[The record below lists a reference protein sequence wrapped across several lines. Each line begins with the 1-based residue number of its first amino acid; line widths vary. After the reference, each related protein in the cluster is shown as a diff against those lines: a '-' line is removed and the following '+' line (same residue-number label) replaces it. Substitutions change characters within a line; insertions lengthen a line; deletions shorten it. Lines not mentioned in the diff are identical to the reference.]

1 MDAGMPSQWFISST
15 RPMTPPSVMAA
26 RWWMLW
32 MPKDKMAV
40 PSTSQNNRFS
50 VKSET
55 IFLNDCI
62 VTSHTKCHQYNIAA

>member
-1 MDAGMPSQWFISST
+1 
-15 RPMTPPSVMAA
+15 MAA

>member
-1 MDAGMPSQWFISST
+1 MPSQWFNSST
-15 RPMTPPSVMAA
+15 RPMTPPSVMVA

-40 PSTSQNNRFS
+40 PSTSQNSRFI

-62 VTSHTKCHQYNIAA
+62 VTSHTKCH